1 MSVIKT
7 EYRNNSISNNE
18 PQVEFINTRFKES
31 ILVFSEKLGDN
42 ELSISIIWLDNLN
55 LNLKIGKLS
64 YLNVTKTKTGAKT
77 PIFYWFLL
85 S

>member
-31 ILVFSEKLGDN
+31 ILVFSEKFGDS

-64 YLNVTKTKTGAKT
+64 YLNVTKTKTGAKP

-85 S
+85 N